1 MDKSKCLKKDV
12 ITFFLMMLSAFVY
25 SIAITSFS
33 NVGGLYPGGFS
44 GISRIIVDVFSR
56 FFNIH
61 IPFGLLY
68 FVLNLFPT
76 ILVFRYIGKRFTIFS
91 VIQYV
96 FVSIFTMILKPI
108 LVVDDPL
115 LIAVFG
121 GLLGGVGIG
130 LALHNNASSGGTDF
144 IAIYVSNRYNRSVWN
159 YVMLANALILCIAGV
174 LFGWEKALYS
184 IIYQFVST
192 QVVERL
198 HERYKMETLT
208 IITKHPDEV
217 SQKVLSGTRHGITE
231 IKAEGVYSHK
241 DTTMLYMVIN
251 TFQKRQVV
259 KAVLSVD
266 PAAFINIQT
275 TTAVIGNYY
284 QQPLD

>member
-1 MDKSKCLKKDV
+1 M
-12 ITFFLMMLSAFVY
+12 ITFCLMFVSAFIY

-44 GISRIIVDVFSR
+44 GISRIIVDIARR
-56 FFNIH
+56 FAHIE
-61 IPFGLLY
+61 IPFGILY
-68 FVLNLFPT
+68 FTLNLFPT
-76 ILVFRYIGKRFTIFS
+76 LLVFKYIGKRFTIFS
-91 VIQYV
+91 IIQYI
-96 FVSIFTMILKPI
+96 FVSILTMFLKP
-108 LVVDDPL
+108 LFLVDDPL

-121 GLLGGVGIG
+121 GLLGGIGMGI
-130 LALHNNASSGGTDF
+130 ALHNNASSGGTDF
-144 IAIYVSNRYNRSVWN
+144 IAIFVSSRYNRSVWN
-159 YVMLANALILCIAGV
+159 YVMIANAMILCVAGL

-192 QVVERL
+192 QVVEKL

-217 SQKVLSGTRHGITE
+217 AKKVLEGTRHGITE

-241 DTTMLYMVIN
+241 DTAMLYMVIN
-251 TFQKRQVV
+251 TFQKRAVI

-266 PAAFINIQT
+266 PNAFINIQT

-284 QQPLD
+284 QQPLE

>member
-56 FFNIH
+56 FLNIH

-108 LVVDDPL
+108 LVVEDPL

-198 HERYKMETLT
+198 HQRYKMETLT

-251 TFQKRQVV
+251 TFQKRQVI
-259 KAVLSVD
+259 KAVLSAD
-266 PAAFINIQT
+266 PSAFINIQT

>member
-91 VIQYV
+91 IIQYV

-251 TFQKRQVV
+251 TFQKRQVI
-259 KAVLSVD
+259 KAVLSAD
-266 PAAFINIQT
+266 PSAFINIQT